1 MMKMSEPKEIKELL
15 HVADYSKAMDL
26 RGEPTEI
33 CACGCEVFII
43 LGGFLDGEISFYF
56 TDAECASCGSMVT
69 LPAPTRGEDNDE

>member
-1 MMKMSEPKEIKELL
+1 MSEPKEIRELL

-43 LGGFLDGEISFYF
+43 LGGFLDGGNIFLLYRRR
-56 TDAECASCGSMVT
+56 V
-69 LPAPTRGEDNDE
+69 R